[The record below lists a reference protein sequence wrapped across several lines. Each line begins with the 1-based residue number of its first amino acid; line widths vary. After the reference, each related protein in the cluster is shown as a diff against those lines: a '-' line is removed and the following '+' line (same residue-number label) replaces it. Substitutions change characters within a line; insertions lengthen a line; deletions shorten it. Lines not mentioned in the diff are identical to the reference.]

1 MGWRTIYISESSKL
15 SYRLNSLGVMQKD
28 EIIWVNLN
36 EIDIIIIE
44 DLLSVITLK
53 LLSELSKKGIVLVVC
68 DEKHMPI
75 SILQALLNNQ
85 RTAKY
90 NKLQLEWNKNTKRNV
105 WTKIVKHKILLQ
117 LLVLIKLNKTEKVEL
132 MANYIENVELGD
144 ISNREGLAAK
154 VYFHELFGSDFNRKR
169 EAEDVINSALN
180 YIYQVIRAKTAQEI
194 IAHGYIPSLGI
205 YHCSEYNYFG
215 LADDIIEV
223 FRPIADLFIINIIEK
238 EEITFMTSTLKEK
251 ILNILYELIKYK
263 NSKQKFIEVIRL
275 YTIEIIDCLTLNAFD
290 NINFPYFL
298 DE

>member
-44 DLLSVITLK
+44 DLLSAITLK

-180 YIYQVIRAKTAQEI
+180 YIYQVIRAKIAQEI